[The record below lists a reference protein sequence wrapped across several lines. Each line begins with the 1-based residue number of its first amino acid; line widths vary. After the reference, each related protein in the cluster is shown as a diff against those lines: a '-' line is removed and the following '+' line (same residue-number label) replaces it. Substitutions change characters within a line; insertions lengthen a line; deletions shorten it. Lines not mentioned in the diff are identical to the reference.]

1 MRSTK
6 VFRLRSRFKT
16 RLSAQEAR
24 QGATRI
30 CPAEGFE
37 NVFRVLRVCLA
48 ALVLANVWTATVFA
62 QDEKP
67 ELPSDPPIVVLSLS
81 SFERALGG
89 MDVAF
94 ASAGRPEMSDT
105 VGGLL
110 GRANDLKGF
119 GRDKPVGLMVF
130 LNGITPD
137 PVAFVPVV
145 NVDDLLKTISP
156 TGVQTKRVDETHL
169 ELTGPAGNTLY
180 VVVHGE
186 YAFAASNSLALERR
200 FPDPTKITARLS
212 NVHDIAATIN
222 LKGLSKSSR
231 QLFTSIMR
239 SRADADLQQRDNEPA
254 GAYEVRRAAA
264 ENNLRFVEEM
274 ITQGDELVFGWSV
287 NPTEKSGVLEISLQ
301 GTPGSELAAS
311 FNELAGK
318 KSHFAGLLLEQVP
331 LTFSLSWNLDKSGK
345 KTLKKMLAGMQKQM
359 GLDLEKT
366 QPELAANYKNPV
378 ADMFRVLEQTAD
390 KGHVDLIAQVVGQ
403 DAGTFA
409 LVGGLKVAD
418 AGATASSLASIITLL
433 KDNKTLERAELN
445 VNSYRGTSL
454 HRIEGKEIP
463 EEEIAR
469 YGGRP
474 SVYLGAGEGVVWFAI
489 GGDAALPA
497 LRKAMD
503 DAARPVPANTSSS
516 PLRFVANFNQVG
528 GFFEPRATDEQRA
541 KNPFRQA
548 MAKGGD
554 ALRVEVRPIENGAKL
569 RVQFDEAFLRLVG
582 GEVAKGIERGEERR
596 QRRQNQ
602 PAKPAATPADA
613 VN

>member
-1 MRSTK
+1 MRSHPRFCGR
-6 VFRLRSRFKT
+6 VFFKSRLVT
-16 RLSAQEAR
+16 LLIAMLACVTPVIAQE
-24 QGATRI
+24 
-30 CPAEGFE
+30 
-37 NVFRVLRVCLA
+37 
-48 ALVLANVWTATVFA
+48 
-62 QDEKP
+62 EKV

-94 ASAGRPEMSDT
+94 ESAGRPEMSDT
-105 VGGLL
+105 IGGFL

-145 NVDDLLKTISP
+145 SVDDMLKTIAP
-156 TGVQTKRVDETHL
+156 TGVKTKQVDETHW
-169 ELTGPAGNTLY
+169 ELTGPGGNTLY
-180 VVVHGE
+180 VVVHGQ
-186 YAFAASNSLALERR
+186 YAFAASNSQALERK
-200 FPDPTKITARLS
+200 FPDPLKITARLS
-212 NVHDIAATIN
+212 TTHDVSATIN
-222 LKGLSKSSR
+222 LKNLSKSSR

-239 SRADADLQQRDNEPA
+239 SRSDADLQQRDNEPA

-264 ENNLRFVEEM
+264 ENNLRFLEEM

-287 NPTEKSGVLEISLQ
+287 SPTDKNGVLEVSLQ

-318 KSHFAGLLLEQVP
+318 KSHFAGLLQEQVP

-345 KTLKKMLAGMQKQM
+345 KTLKKILAGIQKQM
-359 GLDLEKT
+359 GIDLEKT
-366 QPELAANYKNPV
+366 QPELAASYKNPV
-378 ADMFRVLEQTAD
+378 EDLFRVLDQTAD
-390 KGHVDLIAQVVGQ
+390 KGHIDLIAQVVGQ

-409 LVGGLKVAD
+409 LVGGVRVSD
-418 AGATASSLASIITLL
+418 AGATAASLASIIELL
-433 KDNKTLERAELN
+433 KENKTLERAELN
-445 VNSYRGTSL
+445 VHSYRGTSF

-463 EEEIAR
+463 EEEVAR

-474 SVYLGAGEGVVWFAI
+474 SVYLGAGEGVVWFGI

-497 LRKAMD
+497 VRKAMD

-516 PLRFVANFNQVG
+516 PLRFVANFNQIG

-541 KNPFRQA
+541 RNPFRQA

-554 ALRVEVRPIENGAKL
+554 ALRVELRPIENGAKL

-582 GEVAKGIERGEERR
+582 GEMANGIERGE
-596 QRRQNQ
+596 QRRLRRLQEQ
-602 PAKPAATPADA
+602 AKPAEATPADA

>member
-1 MRSTK
+1 ML
-6 VFRLRSRFKT
+6 RLPALRCEAT
-16 RLSAQEAR
+16 RL
-24 QGATRI
+24 T
-30 CPAEGFE
+30 
-37 NVFRVLRVCLA
+37 
-48 ALVLANVWTATVFA
+48 ALLLVVLACFTPARA
-62 QDEKP
+62 QDEQA

-89 MDVAF
+89 MDIAF
-94 ASAGRPEMSDT
+94 DSAGRPEMSDT
-105 VGGLL
+105 IGGFL

-145 NVDDLLKTISP
+145 NMDDMLKTIAP
-156 TGVQTKRVDETHL
+156 TGIQSKRVDDTHW
-169 ELTGPAGNTLY
+169 ELTGPSGNTLY
-180 VVVHGE
+180 VAIHGPF
-186 YAFAASNSLALERR
+186 AFAASNSLALERK
-200 FPDPTKITARLS
+200 FPDPLKVTARLS
-212 NVHDIAATIN
+212 NIHDVSATIN

-264 ENNLRFVEEM
+264 ENNLRFLEEM

-287 NPTEKSGVLEISLQ
+287 SPTDKNGVLEISLQ

-311 FNELAGK
+311 FNELAGR

-345 KTLKKMLAGMQKQM
+345 KTLKKMLSGMQKQM
-359 GLDLEKT
+359 GIDLEKT
-366 QPELAANYKNPV
+366 QPELAASYKNPV
-378 ADMFRVLEQTAD
+378 EDLFRVLDQTAD
-390 KGHVDLIAQVVGQ
+390 KGHVDMIAQVVGQ

-409 LVGGLKVAD
+409 LVGGMRVAD
-418 AGATASSLASIITLL
+418 AGVTAASLASIIELL
-433 KDNKTLERAELN
+433 KENKTLERAELN
-445 VNSYRGTSL
+445 VNSYRGTSF
-454 HRIEGKEIP
+454 HRIEGKDIP

-474 SVYLGAGEGVVWFAI
+474 SLYIGSGEGVLWFGI

-497 LRKAMD
+497 VRKAMD

-516 PLRFVANFNQVG
+516 PLRFVANFNQVAN
-528 GFFEPRATDEQRA
+528 FFGPRDNEEQRA
-541 KNPFRQA
+541 NDPFRKA

-582 GEVAKGIERGEERR
+582 GEMANGIERGERRRIRR
-596 QRRQNQ
+596 QQEQ
-602 PAKPAATPADA
+602 AKPVETTPSDA